1 MMKKLHRINAVMMM
15 MLFMGSVLV
24 QAQDPT
30 IVSVRDL
37 NTYDIELTSQ
47 ADLPGHPLT
56 GSLVQFDA
64 VVVSYPKNSGLGNI
78 SSAGVPNRIHVF
90 VADVNAVNDGLDG
103 MFMHIVDP
111 GTTRQDMESLTL
123 GDVIRVQGN
132 HTFFGNTVQFT
143 PTDVEF
149 LGNVFFDPEYE
160 GLEVLL
166 EPTEI
171 PLSELNMAAG
181 DGLHQWNSAN
191 YSKYINRYVRIKGL
205 EVIARLEAD
214 AGRPW
219 FVASDGTT
227 ILTTNDTS
235 LRFRNDRTNYAY
247 NPETG
252 VGLDYNWRRLEI
264 DGPYVPPPA
273 GAVIDYSGF
282 VVVNP
287 FNPAGFELTAAQ
299 STLKL
304 MYWDDG
310 IIWTQDGTDEQFR
323 ITEGVRNDLVIL
335 GFAPVLGDLVQ
346 VPAADQEVFP
356 DDEVSISVTIDLP
369 EDDYTFESVTVT
381 YTAGDADPVTE
392 DMDVAGNLYS
402 FTFPAF
408 AAFTMVDYQVVAEAK
423 TPENVSVFGR
433 ASGSFYVLSE
443 TQTAPPLFSPAP
455 GSYNDQVTVSL
466 TSMSSGANIF
476 YTTDGTTPD
485 DESAAYTAPLVLN
498 ETTVINAIAFAPGF
512 EPSPVASGTFEVIQ
526 SAIEYNNLAAI
537 SSGLQDGTNYL
548 YTGQAIVTY
557 ARGARNQKYLMDA
570 SGGILI
576 DDNPGV
582 IVTPYAIGDVMTG
595 LLGNLG
601 AFNQQVQFNPGIDPG
616 TPVLTGQ
623 EVTPVSITLAELDY
637 DVHESMLVR
646 IENVTF
652 QNTGTFAINTNYN
665 LVDESLDDGVTVIFR
680 SPFGEANYIGQ
691 PIPTEPINLVA
702 LVNGFNRTPQL
713 ASRSL
718 ADMSPYTS
726 LRPDGTPD
734 EFRLAQNYPNP
745 FNPTTNIHYS
755 LAEAA
760 DVTLTVYDI
769 LGRRVATLVSESQM
783 SGQYTV
789 NFDATRLASGT
800 YIYRLE
806 AGSFTSVKKMML
818 IK

>member
-1 MMKKLHRINAVMMM
+1 MKKLHRIYAVMMM
-15 MLFMGSVLV
+15 MLFMGTVLV
-24 QAQDPT
+24 QAQDPQQVM
-30 IVSVRDL
+30 IKDL
-37 NTYDIELTSQ
+37 HTYDIELLSQ

-56 GSLVQFDA
+56 GVLVEFDA
-64 VVVSYPKNSGLGNI
+64 VVISYPKNSGLATITG
-78 SSAGVPNRIHVF
+78 AGVPGRIHVF
-90 VADVNAVNDGLDG
+90 VADVNAVSEGLDG
-103 MFMHIVDP
+103 MFIQIVVD
-111 GTTRQDMESLTL
+111 GDRRQTLEALTV
-123 GDVIRVQGN
+123 GDVIKAQGRL
-132 HTFFGNTVQFT
+132 TFFNNVSQFNA
-143 PTDVEF
+143 TDVEF
-149 LGNVFFDPEYE
+149 LGNVFFDTEYA

-171 PLSELNMAAG
+171 DVTELNIPAG
-181 DGLHQWNSAN
+181 DGLHKWNAEN
-191 YSKYINRYVRIKGL
+191 YTKYINRYVRVSGVEI
-205 EVIARLEAD
+205 IDRLEANT
-214 AGRPW
+214 GRPW
-219 FVASDGTT
+219 FVSSDGVS

-247 NPETG
+247 DPESG
-252 VGLDYNWRRLEI
+252 DGLDYNWRRLDI

-273 GAVIDYSGF
+273 GAVIDFSGF
-282 VVVNP
+282 VVVNT
-287 FNPAGFELTAAQ
+287 FNPGGFDLSTAQ

-304 MYWDDG
+304 AYWDDG
-310 IIWTQDGTDEQFR
+310 ILWTQDGTDEQFR

-346 VPAADQEVFP
+346 VPAADQDVFP
-356 DDEVSISVTIDLP
+356 DDEVSISVTVDLP
-369 EDDYTFESVTVT
+369 EEDYTFESVTVT

-392 DMDVAGNLYS
+392 NMAVAGNLYS

-408 AAFTMVDYQVVAEAK
+408 PAFTMVDYQVVAEAK

-433 ASGSFYVLSE
+433 VSGSYYVLSE

-466 TSMSSGANIF
+466 SSMSSGASIY

-485 DESAAYTAPLVLN
+485 DESTAYTAPLALS
-498 ETTVINAIAFAPGF
+498 ETTVINAIAFAPGL
-512 EPSPVASGTFEVIQ
+512 EASPVASGTFEVI
-526 SAIEYNNLAAI
+526 SAAIEYDNLAAI

-557 ARGARNQKYLMDA
+557 ARGTRNQKYIMDA
-570 SGGILI
+570 SGGLLI

-616 TPVLTGQ
+616 APVLTGQ
-623 EVTPVSITLAELDY
+623 EVTPVTITLAELDY
-637 DVHESMLVR
+637 DTHESMLVR

-652 QNTGTFAINTNYN
+652 QNTGNFATNTNYS
-665 LVDESLDDGVTVIFR
+665 LRDESLGDGVTVTFR
-680 SPFGEANYIGQ
+680 SPFGEADYIGQ
-691 PIPTEPINLVA
+691 PIPTDAVNLVA
-702 LVNGFNRTPQL
+702 LVNGFNRNAQL

-718 ADMSPYTS
+718 ADISPATS
-726 LRPDGTPD
+726 LRPDGTPE